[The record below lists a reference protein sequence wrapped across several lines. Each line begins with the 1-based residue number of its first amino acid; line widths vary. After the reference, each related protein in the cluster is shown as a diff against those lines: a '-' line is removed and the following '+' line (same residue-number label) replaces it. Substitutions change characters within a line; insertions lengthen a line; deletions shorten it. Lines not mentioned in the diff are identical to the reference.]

1 MHLGFQTMRTELK
14 RIDAL
19 LLKGNIPKPE
29 NNPSSDRRDDY
40 DRDRYD
46 RGGGGRGDGYR
57 GPTRG
62 FTRKAGNYR
71 GRGGGGR
78 YRD

>member
-1 MHLGFQTMRTELK
+1 MRTELK

-19 LLKGNIPKPE
+19 LQKGNIPKPE
-29 NNPSSDRRDDY
+29 NNPPSDRRNDY

-46 RGGGGRGDGYR
+46 RSGGGRGDGYH

>member
-14 RIDAL
+14 RIDGL
-19 LLKGNIPKPE
+19 LQKGSIPKPE
-29 NNPSSDRRDDY
+29 SNPSSDRRDDY

-46 RGGGGRGDGYR
+46 RGGGRGDGYR